1 MIFTKTSS
9 KCHRHRLDRIPST
22 RRFRI
27 SAANNGPKRFHQN
40 RTVSWLISIPRSC
53 SRSLTFRRDR
63 GNRTWSIT
71 ARRMIS
77 GLVLKYL
84 KGLGLLIRQRQ
95 AHALPGSS
103 HVGLTEPTGEFGS
116 ILALENSSV
125 TRPDHRDLGLIS
137 SAALAHAI
145 PQANKTTASASANIL
160 LVIGP
165 QSLRS
170 AEDGV
175 AQLSAMTTPF
185 SAAAAQPIHFG
196 HAGHPPAADRIANAM
211 TSSKTTDIAA
221 ANRPFS
227 GKAPSC
233 WPP

>member
-1 MIFTKTSS
+1 MEHHRQTSDLGA
-9 KCHRHRLDRIPST
+9 RLEVPEGAGFANPATPGARPSRLKSRWSDR
-22 RRFRI
+22 
-27 SAANNGPKRFHQN
+27 ANGR
-40 RTVSWLISIPRSC
+40 
-53 SRSLTFRRDR
+53 
-63 GNRTWSIT
+63 
-71 ARRMIS
+71 
-77 GLVLKYL
+77 
-84 KGLGLLIRQRQ
+84 
-95 AHALPGSS
+95 
-103 HVGLTEPTGEFGS
+103 FGS
-116 ILALENSSV
+116 ILALEKSSV

-137 SAALAHAI
+137 SAALAHAF
-145 PQANKTTASASANIL
+145 PQANKTTASASTNIL